1 MNGKYFLL
9 VLLVCLACKK
19 QEAFA
24 PIGGEKKVTDL
35 DVSKE
40 RNKIRNAQERKF
52 IEDWIVKSKQ
62 TFYSTTENYWSSI
75 DFSNRKMVNQTKLFS
90 YEYELFDFNN
100 EKIYPQKTIKDQ
112 VYPVKEREVLAV
124 EDALMHMNKGEEAT
138 LLVPSVLA
146 FGSKGDENKIPN
158 DLPIIIKLKVN
169 DIQ

>member
-75 DFSNRKMVNQTKLFS
+75 DFSNRKMINQAKLFS

-100 EKIYPQKTIKDQ
+100 EKIYSEKTIKDQ

>member
-19 QEAFA
+19 QETFA

-35 DVSKE
+35 DISKE

-75 DFSNRKMVNQTKLFS
+75 DFSNRKMINQAKLFS

-100 EKIYPQKTIKDQ
+100 EKIYSEKTIKDN

>member
-40 RNKIRNAQERKF
+40 RNKIRNTQERKF

-75 DFSNRKMVNQTKLFS
+75 DFSNRKMINQAKLFS

-100 EKIYPQKTIKDQ
+100 EKIYSEKTIKDQ

>member
-62 TFYSTTENYWSSI
+62 TFFSTTENYWSSI
-75 DFSNRKMVNQTKLFS
+75 DFSNRKMINQAKLFS

-100 EKIYPQKTIKDQ
+100 EKIYPEKTIKDQ

>member
-19 QEAFA
+19 QEAFP

-40 RNKIRNAQERKF
+40 RNKIRNAQERQF

-75 DFSNRKMVNQTKLFS
+75 DFSNRKMVNQAKLFS

-100 EKIYPQKTIKDQ
+100 EKIYPQKKIKDQ

-124 EDALMHMNKGEEAT
+124 EDALMHMNKGEEVT

-158 DLPIIIKLKVN
+158 DLPILIKLKVN

>member
-124 EDALMHMNKGEEAT
+124 EDALMHLNKGEEAT

>member
-62 TFYSTTENYWSSI
+62 TFFSTTENYWSSI
-75 DFSNRKMVNQTKLFS
+75 DFSNRKMVNQAKLFS

-100 EKIYPQKTIKDQ
+100 EKIYPEKTTKDQ

-124 EDALMHMNKGEEAT
+124 EDALMHMNKGEEAA

>member
-62 TFYSTTENYWSSI
+62 TFYSTSENYWSSI
-75 DFSNRKMVNQTKLFS
+75 DFSNRKMINQAKLFS

-100 EKIYPQKTIKDQ
+100 EKIYPEKTIKDQ

-124 EDALMHMNKGEEAT
+124 EDALIHMNKGEEAT